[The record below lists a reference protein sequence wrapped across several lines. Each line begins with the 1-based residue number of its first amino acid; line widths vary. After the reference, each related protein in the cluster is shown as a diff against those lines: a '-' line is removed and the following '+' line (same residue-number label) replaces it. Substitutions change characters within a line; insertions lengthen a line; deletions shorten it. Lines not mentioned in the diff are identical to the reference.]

1 MDRDKILLT
10 PGPLT
15 TTLRTKLAMLK
26 DWGSWD
32 ADFNAVTSSVRK
44 SLLAILH
51 GEDSHVVVPLQGSG
65 TFSVE
70 ASVATVVPHDGHVLV
85 LDNGAYC
92 KRAARLTSLM
102 GRRCTVMPFDESQP
116 VSASALEDKLQSDPS
131 VSHVILI
138 HCETGAGVLNPLQ
151 AVADVCEQHGKGLI
165 VDAMSS
171 FAALEI
177 DARKTR
183 FDALVAASGKC
194 LEGVPGM
201 GFVFLRKAILEACAG
216 RSQSLAMDLYDQY
229 QYMEKTTQWRFTPPT
244 HVVVALH
251 EAIAQFEAEGGQP
264 ARLARYT
271 RNCETLVRGMAK
283 LGFKP
288 FLDPAVQAPIIVTFH
303 APADARYD
311 FKTFYAAAR
320 ARGFVLY
327 PGKLTTVE
335 TFRVGCIGA
344 IGPDEM
350 AQAVPAV
357 ALTLQAMGITSGA
370 PDHGRPA
377 RWPQLTRLLNGCR
390 MHVHPFWSQYGQYF
404 HQRCA

>member
-1 MDRDKILLT
+1 MDRDRILLT

-32 ADFNAVTSSVRK
+32 ADFIAVTASVRR
-44 SLLAILH
+44 SLLAIIH
-51 GEDSHVVVPLQGSG
+51 GQDSHVVVPLQGSG

-70 ASVATVVPHDGHVLV
+70 AAIATLVPHDGHVLV

-92 KRAARLTSLM
+92 KRAARITSLM
-102 GRRCTVMPFDESQP
+102 GRRCSTMSFDEAQP
-116 VSASALEDKLQSDPS
+116 VDAQALAQRLQDDASIT
-131 VSHVILI
+131 HVVLI

-151 AVADVCEQHGKGLI
+151 AVADVCARFDRGLI

-177 DARKTR
+177 DARQTR
-183 FDALVAASGKC
+183 FDALIAASGKC

-201 GFVFLRKAILEACAG
+201 GFVFIRQAVLEGCAG

-229 QYMEKTTQWRFTPPT
+229 VYMEKTGQWRFTPPT

-251 EAIAQFEAEGGQP
+251 EAIAQFEAEGGQS

-271 RNCETLVRGMAK
+271 RNYQTLVTGMAA

-303 APADARYD
+303 APQHPAYEFKRFYD
-311 FKTFYAAAR
+311 TAKQY
-320 ARGFVLY
+320 GFLLY
-327 PGKLTTVE
+327 PGKLTQVE

-344 IGPDEM
+344 IGHVEM
-350 AQAVPAV
+350 RQAVDAV
-357 ALTLQAMGITSGA
+357 AQTLRDMGISQ
-370 PDHGRPA
+370 PA
-377 RWPQLTRLLNGCR
+377 LE
-390 MHVHPFWSQYGQYF
+390 
-404 HQRCA
+404 A

>member
-32 ADFNAVTSSVRK
+32 ADFNAVTASIRQ
-44 SLLAILH
+44 SLLAIVH
-51 GEDSHVVVPLQGSG
+51 GAESHVVVPLQGSG

-70 ASVATVVPHDGHVLV
+70 ASVASVVPRDGHILV

-92 KRAARLTSLM
+92 KRAAKLATLM
-102 GRRCTVMPFDESQP
+102 GRRCTLMPFDEAQ
-116 VSASALEDKLQSDPS
+116 ALAAKLVADPS
-131 VSHVILI
+131 VTHVFLV

-151 AVADVCEQHGKGLI
+151 AVADVCEKHGKGLI

-171 FAALEI
+171 FGALPI
-177 DARKTR
+177 DARTTR

-201 GFVFLRKAILEACAG
+201 GFVFIRKAILDGCAA

-264 ARLARYT
+264 ARLARYSA
-271 RNCETLVRGMAK
+271 NCQTLVSGMAK
-283 LGFKP
+283 LGFQP
-288 FLDPAVQAPIIVTFH
+288 FLDPAIQAPIIVTFH
-303 APADARYD
+303 APDDPRYD
-311 FKTFYAAAR
+311 FKAFYAAAR
-320 ARGFVLY
+320 ARGFILY
-327 PGKLTTVE
+327 PGKLTTAE

-344 IGPDEM
+344 IGPHEM
-350 AQAVPAV
+350 AQAVYAV
-357 ALTLQAMGITSGA
+357 ALTLQDMGIT
-370 PDHGRPA
+370 PA
-377 RWPQLTRLLNGCR
+377 ASAR
-390 MHVHPFWSQYGQYF
+390 
-404 HQRCA
+404 

>member
-15 TTLRTKLAMLK
+15 TTLRTKLAMLR

-32 ADFNAVTSSVRK
+32 ADFNAVTASVRK
-44 SLLAILH
+44 SLLAVIH
-51 GEDSHVVVPLQGSG
+51 GQDSHVVVPLQGSG

-70 ASVATVVPHDGHVLV
+70 AAVATLVPRDGHVLV

-92 KRAARLTSLM
+92 KRAAKLTTLM
-102 GRRCTVMPFDESQP
+102 GRRCTVMGFDDAVQ
-116 VSASALEDKLQSDPS
+116 VSPAALADRLQSDRTIT
-131 VSHVILI
+131 HVVMI

-151 AVADVCEQHGKGLI
+151 AISDVCAANGKGLI

-171 FAALEI
+171 FGAIEI

-201 GFVFLRKAILEACAG
+201 GFVFIRKTLLDECAG
-216 RSQSLAMDLYDQY
+216 RSQSLAMDLHDQY
-229 QYMEKTTQWRFTPPT
+229 VYMEKTTQWRFTPPT
-244 HVVVALH
+244 HVVVALA

-271 RNCETLVRGMAK
+271 SNYQTLIVGMKK
-283 LGFKP
+283 LGFQP
-288 FLDPAVQAPIIVTFH
+288 FLDPAIQAPIIVTFH
-303 APADARYD
+303 APADAKYD

-320 ARGFVLY
+320 ARGFILY
-327 PGKLTTVE
+327 PGKLTQIE

-350 AQAVPAV
+350 EQAVH
-357 ALTLQAMGITSGA
+357 AMGLALQDMGISSAA
-370 PDHGRPA
+370 PA
-377 RWPQLTRLLNGCR
+377 
-390 MHVHPFWSQYGQYF
+390 
-404 HQRCA
+404 